1 MKTAITLP
9 REFNWNECL
18 TFLGR
23 SANECLHI
31 VENSKLRKLLRVNN
45 DLLLLEISAVNNKL
59 EIEYL
64 NFCSNNQV
72 CKTAKEYVI
81 EWLDLQTNLKP
92 FYSFAS
98 KNSLMKP
105 LTEKYFGLRLIGI
118 PELFEALCWAIIGQ
132 HINLPFAYTL
142 KKKFVETFGEKVI
155 YEGNDY
161 WLFPS
166 PEEIL
171 NVSVD
176 DLMKLQFTGKKSEY
190 IIELAYKMNNDEL
203 PDKEELKNM
212 SYTGAKES
220 LLKIRGVGEWTAD
233 YVLMKCLR
241 FPEALPIA
249 DVGLHNAIKN
259 NLKLESKPDKNK
271 LNQITAEW
279 GNWKAYSVFYLW
291 RSLYD

>member
-1 MKTAITLP
+1 MKIAIPLP
-9 REFNWNECL
+9 KEFNWNECL
-18 TFLGR
+18 IFLGR
-23 SANECLHI
+23 SSNECLHI
-31 VENSKLRKLLRVNN
+31 IDNDKLRKLLRVNN
-45 DLLLLEISAVNNKL
+45 DLLLLEISANNNKL

-64 NFCSNNQV
+64 NFCPNDLT
-72 CKTAKEYVI
+72 CKAAKEYVI
-81 EWLDLQTNLKP
+81 EWFDLQTDLKR

-105 LTEKYFGLRLIGI
+105 LAKKYFGLRLIGI

-142 KKKFVETFGEKVI
+142 KKKFVETFGEKI
-155 YEGNDY
+155 NYDGNDY
-161 WLFPS
+161 WLFPT

-171 NVSVD
+171 SVSVD

-190 IIELAYKMNNDEL
+190 IIELAYKINNNEL
-203 PDKEELKNM
+203 PDKEEFKKM

-220 LLKIRGVGEWTAD
+220 LLKLRGVGEWTAD

-241 FPEALPIA
+241 YPEALPAA

-259 NLKLESKPDKNK
+259 NLKLERKPDKNK
-271 LNQITAEW
+271 LNQIAAEW
-279 GNWKAYSVFYLW
+279 SEWKAYSVFYLW

>member
-1 MKTAITLP
+1 MKTAIPLP
-9 REFNWNECL
+9 KEFNWNECL

-31 VENSKLRKLLRVNN
+31 IDNNKLRKLLRVND
-45 DLLLLEISAVNNKL
+45 DLLLLEISTSNNNL

-64 NFCSNNQV
+64 NFCPNDLT
-72 CKTAKEYVI
+72 CKAAKEYVI
-81 EWLDLQTNLKP
+81 EWFDLQTDLKP
-92 FYSFAS
+92 FYSWAS

-105 LTEKYFGLRLIGI
+105 LAKKYFGLRLIGI

-132 HINLPFAYTL
+132 HINLPFAYSL
-142 KKKFVETFGEKVI
+142 KKKFVETFGEKII
-155 YEGNDY
+155 YDANDY
-161 WLFPS
+161 WLFPT

-190 IIELAYKMNNDEL
+190 IIELAYKINNDEL
-203 PDKEELKNM
+203 PNKEELKSM
-212 SYTGAKES
+212 DYTEAKES
-220 LLKIRGVGEWTAD
+220 LLKLRGVGEWTAD

-241 FPEALPIA
+241 YPAALPAA

-259 NLKLESKPDKNK
+259 NLKLDSKPDKNK
-271 LNQITAEW
+271 INQIAAEW
-279 GNWKAYSVFYLW
+279 GEWKAYSVFYVW